1 MSWNNLHV
9 NPAFDK
15 VLLIVVDDL
24 VLFAK
29 RLKDGRFIVDERYV
43 IVNTAPE
50 VAQWQDT
57 MEQFK
62 KTYPNAMWELFDH
75 PRIW

>member
-1 MSWNNLHV
+1 MSWNNLNV
-9 NPAFDK
+9 NPTFDK
-15 VLLIVVDDL
+15 VLLIVVDNQ

-29 RLKDGRFIVDERYV
+29 RLKDGRFIVDERHV
-43 IVNTAPE
+43 IVETAPD

-75 PRIW
+75 PHEW